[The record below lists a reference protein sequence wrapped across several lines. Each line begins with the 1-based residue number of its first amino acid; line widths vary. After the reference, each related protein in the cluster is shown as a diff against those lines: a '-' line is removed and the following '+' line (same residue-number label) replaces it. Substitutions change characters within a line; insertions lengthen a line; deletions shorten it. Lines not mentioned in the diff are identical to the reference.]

1 MFLLRSFVHLPLRQF
16 IIRSANSGLNTIC
29 IKHRKYEKM
38 ILEITKEIN
47 SEEELL
53 DANLTSFKDIQEKL
67 EIAQKESVEAELQ
80 AWFSTKINR
89 KILMVSPGMSH
100 SIIFRIIFF

>member
-1 MFLLRSFVHLPLRQF
+1 
-16 IIRSANSGLNTIC
+16 
-29 IKHRKYEKM
+29 M

-80 AWFSTKINR
+80 AWFSTKID
-89 KILMVSPGMSH
+89 KKYSSPKPVWLVLY
-100 SIIFRIIFF
+100 F

>member
-1 MFLLRSFVHLPLRQF
+1 
-16 IIRSANSGLNTIC
+16 
-29 IKHRKYEKM
+29 M

-53 DANLTSFKDIQEKL
+53 DQNLTSFKDIQEKL

-80 AWFSTKINR
+80 AWFSTKIGQETHH
-89 KILMVSPGMSH
+89 PYGMDH
-100 SIIFRIIFF
+100 TLCYIF